1 MENFHISRRRAKT
14 VKIIEV
20 ADYKEMSRVSAQ
32 IILEKIK
39 SQEHVTLGLATGG
52 TPLGTY
58 KELVKDHEENG
69 TRYDHVHTYN
79 LDEYVGLASS
89 DPESYHAYMC
99 EHLFHPVHIPLD
111 QTNIPNGAAE
121 ELLQECMRYDTLIEN
136 IGGVDLQLLGIG
148 QNGHIGF
155 NEPGTPFSSKTH
167 IVDLTPSTLEANAE
181 YFADRCKQPTR
192 ALTMGISTILQSKE
206 ILLLASGEKKQEA
219 LFHLLRGEVT
229 EAVPASALKMHDRVT
244 IIADSQALKLVN
256 SLGK

>member
-1 MENFHISRRRAKT
+1 M
-14 VKIIEV
+14 KIIEV
-20 ADYKEMSRVSAQ
+20 ADYEEMSRVSAQ
-32 IILEKIK
+32 IMLEKVK

-58 KELVKDHEENG
+58 KELVRDHEENG

-79 LDEYVGLASS
+79 LDEYVGLSSS
-89 DPESYHAYMC
+89 DPESYHSYMC
-99 EHLFHPVHIPLD
+99 EHLFNRVSIPLD
-111 QTNIPNGAAE
+111 QTNIPNGSAE
-121 ELLQECMRYDTLIEN
+121 ELLQECLRYDSLIES

-167 IVDLTPSTLEANAE
+167 VVDLTPSTLEANAE
-181 YFADRCKQPTR
+181 YFTDLSKQPTR

-206 ILLLASGEKKQEA
+206 ILLLASGEKKQDA
-219 LFHLLRGEVT
+219 LFHLLHGEIT
-229 EAVPASALKMHDRVT
+229 ETVPASALNMHGNVT